1 MQHISPTHMDE
12 ELQMAQQKTKIQE
25 NLTKAMTLSLFQV
38 MVEILQFHFPLVS
51 FFIDPMKWIIPIV
64 N

>member
-25 NLTKAMTLSLFQV
+25 NLQMDATNDHPKRKFDEGNDTFIISSDGGNLTVSLS
-38 MVEILQFHFPLVS
+38 S
-51 FFIDPMKWIIPIV
+51 S
-64 N
+64 